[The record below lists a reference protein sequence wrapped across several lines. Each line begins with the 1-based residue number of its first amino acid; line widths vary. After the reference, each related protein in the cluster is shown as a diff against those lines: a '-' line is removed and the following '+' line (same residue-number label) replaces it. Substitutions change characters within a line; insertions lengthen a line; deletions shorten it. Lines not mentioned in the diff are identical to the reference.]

1 MDHNS
6 QPFDFQTTEMQN
18 SQAMVLL
25 KNYYG
30 SRGKIVEVY
39 GDLWLI
45 ELDTSDEYGHRVLL
59 ALLTNEFQIITS
71 RR

>member
-6 QPFDFQTTEMQN
+6 QPLNFHPVEIQN
-18 SQAMVLL
+18 SRVMVLL

-30 SRGKIVEVY
+30 SKGKIVDAY

-45 ELDTSDEYGHRVLL
+45 ELDTPDKYGHRVLL
-59 ALLTNEFQIITS
+59 ALLANEFQIITS